1 VKIAYSERRSVV
13 LINAGEWLHKH
24 SLRKPN
30 ATAVVVDDKRL
41 SYAELNARVNRLAHV
56 LSGMGIKQGD
66 RVAALMFNTNEYV
79 EMTFALAK
87 LGATLVPLNYR
98 LAPPELEYIL
108 NDSGARILVYAA
120 ELSYLC
126 EGFRKDV
133 GIERYLCVGGVA
145 TSPLED
151 YEKLLARASDSEPQ
165 LTRTAIDD
173 DFVILY
179 TSGTTGRPKG
189 AVLTHGN
196 ALFASMNVMHHAGN
210 MPGSVLIA
218 VPMFHVAGLT
228 VQAIPT
234 IYRGQTIVFQRYFDP
249 EHALQLIE
257 REKVRGSMLV
267 PAMLLF
273 MSQVSSFNE
282 YDLSSLDSLFIGGA
296 PCPAPILRT
305 YLDRKVPIRQGFGMT
320 ENCGTG
326 IILDPEDLERKF
338 GSCGKPMF
346 HCNARVWD
354 ERGNDTQPGQVGEL
368 MLQGPVVMKGYWNLP
383 EQTKRSFTN
392 GWFHTGDLARV
403 DDEGYFYIVER
414 KKDMLITGGEN
425 VYPAEVEEVIM
436 AHPKV
441 GEVGVIGVP
450 DARWGESVRAIVVPL
465 PDQSLTADEIQ
476 HFCKN
481 RLAKY
486 KIPKSVKFVD
496 ELPRN
501 PAGKILKR
509 VLREQ
514 YGNS

>member
-1 VKIAYSERRSVV
+1 M
-13 LINAGEWLHKH
+13 NAGEWLYKH
-24 SLRKPN
+24 SSRKPN
-30 ATAVVVDDKRL
+30 ATAVIVDDKRL
-41 SYAELNARVNRLAHV
+41 SYAELNARVNRLAHT
-56 LSGMGIKQGD
+56 LTDMGIKEHD
-66 RVAALMFNTNEYV
+66 RVSALMFNSNEYV
-79 EMTFALAK
+79 ELTFALAK

-126 EGFRKDV
+126 DGFRKNV
-133 GIERYLCVGGVA
+133 GVERYLCVGDAA
-145 TSPLED
+145 TSPLDD

-165 LTRTAIDD
+165 LAHTAIDD

-196 ALFASMNVMHHAGN
+196 ALFASLNIIHHTGNV
-210 MPGSVLIA
+210 PGSVLIS

-228 VQAIPT
+228 SQALPT

-249 EHALQLIE
+249 GHALQLIE
-257 REKVRGSMLV
+257 REKIRASLLV

-273 MSQVSSFNE
+273 MSQVSNFKE
-282 YDLSSLDSLFIGGA
+282 YDLSSIESIFVGGA
-296 PCPAPILRT
+296 PVPLPILHT
-305 YLDRKVPIRQGFGMT
+305 YLGRGVMIRQGFGMT
-320 ENCGTG
+320 ESSGTG
-326 IILDPEDLERKF
+326 IVLDPEDAERKV

-368 MLQGPVVMKGYWNLP
+368 MLQGPVVTKGYWNLP
-383 EQTKRSFTN
+383 EQTERSFTN

-450 DARWGESVRAIVVPL
+450 DERWGESVRAIVVPL
-465 PDQSLTADEIQ
+465 PGQSLTADEIQ
-476 HFCKN
+476 DFCKS

-514 YGNS
+514 FGSS